1 MKTYIANMNYLL
13 EQLNNTF
20 EMAEERNSK
29 LKYKTIEIIKFEEQK
44 KRETNRISQIYGDTN
59 INITGFQEGEE
70 KNKEAER
77 IKK

>member
-44 KRETNRISQIYGDTN
+44 KRETNRISQIYGEPSKTP
-59 INITGFQEGEE
+59 T
-70 KNKEAER
+70 
-77 IKK
+77 